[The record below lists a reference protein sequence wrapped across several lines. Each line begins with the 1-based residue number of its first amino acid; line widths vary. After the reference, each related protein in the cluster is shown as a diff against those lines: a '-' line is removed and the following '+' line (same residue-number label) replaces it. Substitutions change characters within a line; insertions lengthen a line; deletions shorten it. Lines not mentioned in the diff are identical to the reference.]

1 MTRILILLL
10 LLLVPNLQGAD
21 ANADSL
27 ARRIYLD
34 LFNRAPEVAEYEEAV
49 KLINER
55 KYELLV
61 NKMMNDPEYS
71 MTLASKVVNHYAPP
85 KEIRTHNFLSYKILE
100 DHVRNNYLGRKTDFR
115 TFVND
120 MMRARGIAAQNPM
133 VLFYSMDETKELMT
147 GRFSAQVLGVPM
159 KCAQC
164 HDHKIHPDIVHDQF
178 WSMSTFFMG
187 MDKKIIGDIQQLKK
201 LEGVMAKV
209 DDKKAKDSLYF
220 DRGEAEKINQW
231 IGLEK
236 QEKNIYSALNEM
248 QTYGQSMGHGM
259 SRYAID
265 EYNLDD
271 EDKVML
277 KAPQLFIGEYK
288 KNLKGLK
295 VDYELD
301 GEKFTSTASHFK
313 RDRKLSENVR
323 PRDSFSQWIAWKEPL
338 YMSRAVANWV
348 TNWLMGRGWIMP
360 AYDTYKVEGPNA
372 VQLDRY
378 ARTFMNSRFN
388 IHVLVKSILMSPTYR
403 MANSIKNDEEKF
415 TFFKARRLRH
425 LSGEQIVNSL
435 NRTPKQI
442 LADTD
447 SANGG
452 GMKKL
457 YKIAVYK
464 NDLVEKIFP
473 VSLDDTEASY
483 RGTLTQ
489 ALKLSTDKDF
499 LNYTNKLAEQS
510 YNRFRRHTVEQFLDY
525 IFVKLYTRKPTKP
538 EIAFFKAKL
547 NFSKSYRSSGIF
559 ETVWTLINSPEM
571 RLY

>member
-10 LLLVPNLQGAD
+10 LLLLPSLQGAE
-21 ANADSL
+21 ASPDSL
-27 ARRIYLD
+27 ARRLYLD
-34 LFNRAPEVAEYEEAV
+34 LFSRAPEVEEYEEAV
-49 KLINER
+49 KLINEN
-55 KYELLV
+55 KYEALV
-61 NKMMNDPEYS
+61 NQMMNDQEYL
-71 MTLASKVVNHYAPP
+71 MTLANKVVNHFAPP

-100 DHVRNNYLGRKTDFR
+100 DHVRENYIGYKSDFR

-133 VLFYSMDETKELMT
+133 VLFYSMDEDANLMT

-178 WSMSTFFMG
+178 WSMSTFFLG
-187 MDKKIIGDIQQLKK
+187 MDKQLVGDIQQLKK
-201 LEGVMAKV
+201 LEGTMAKAM
-209 DDKKAKDSLYF
+209 DKKAKNALSF
-220 DRGEAEKINQW
+220 ERGEAEKVSQW
-231 IGLEK
+231 IEYEK
-236 QEKNIYSALNEM
+236 QDKNIYSSMSEM
-248 QTYGQSMGHGM
+248 QTYGTSMGHGV
-259 SRYAID
+259 SAYAID
-265 EYNLDD
+265 EYDLDD

-277 KAPQLFIGEYK
+277 QAPQLFIGEYEK
-288 KNLKGLK
+288 SLAALS

-301 GEKFTSTASHFK
+301 GVKFSSTASHFK
-313 RDRKLSENVR
+313 RDRKLSERVR
-323 PRDSFSQWIAWKEPL
+323 PRDSFSQWIAYKEPMYL
-338 YMSRAVANWV
+338 SRATANWV

-372 VQLDRY
+372 VQLDKLAQVFQRSKY
-378 ARTFMNSRFN
+378 NLHT
-388 IHVLVKSILMSPTYR
+388 LVKSILMSPTYR
-403 MANSIKNDEEKF
+403 LANTLKNDEEKF
-415 TFFKARRLRH
+415 AFFKARRLRH
-425 LSGEQIVNSL
+425 LNGDQLVNSL
-435 NRTPKQI
+435 NRSPKQI
-442 LADTD
+442 LAESD
-447 SANGG
+447 SASGG

-464 NDLVEKIFP
+464 NELVEKIFP

-499 LNYTNKLAEQS
+499 LNYTNKLAEQA
-510 YNRFRRHTVEQFLDY
+510 YTRFRKHPTELFLDY

-547 NFSKSYRSSGIF
+547 NFSKSFRSSGAF
-559 ETVWTLINSPEM
+559 ETVWTLMNSPEM

>member
-1 MTRILILLL
+1 MSRILILLL
-10 LLLVPNLQGAD
+10 LLLLPSLQATEATPD
-21 ANADSL
+21 QL

-34 LFNRAPEVAEYEEAV
+34 LFNRAPEVAEYEEAI
-49 KLINER
+49 KLISEN
-55 KYELLV
+55 KYETLV
-61 NKMMNDPEYS
+61 NKMMNDQEYV

-100 DHVRNNYLGRKTDFR
+100 DYVQKNYLLGKSDFR
-115 TFVND
+115 KFVND

-187 MDKKIIGDIQQLKK
+187 MDKRIVGDIQALKK
-201 LEGVMAKV
+201 LEGVMAKAS
-209 DDKKAKDSLYF
+209 DRKAKDGLEFESDEL
-220 DRGEAEKINQW
+220 EKINQW

-236 QEKNIYSALNEM
+236 EDKNIYSSLNEM
-248 QTYGQSMGHGM
+248 QTYGQSMGHGF
-259 SRYAID
+259 SRYAIE
-265 EYNLDD
+265 EYDLDN

-277 KAPQLFIGEYK
+277 KAPQLFIGEYRK
-288 KNLKGLK
+288 DLRAIKA
-295 VDYELD
+295 DYELD
-301 GEKFTSTASHFK
+301 GVKFSSTPSHFK
-313 RDRKLSENVR
+313 RDKKLSENAR
-323 PRDSFSQWIAWKEPL
+323 PRDVFSQWMAWKEPL

-372 VQLDRY
+372 VQLDKY
-378 ARTFMNSRFN
+378 ARAFMSSRFN
-388 IHVLVKSILMSPTYR
+388 IHFLVKSILMSPTYR
-403 MANSIKNDEEKF
+403 MANTIKNDEEKF
-415 TFFKARRLRH
+415 AFFKARRLRH
-425 LSGEQIVNSL
+425 LSGEQLVNSL
-435 NRTPKQI
+435 NRSPKQI
-442 LADTD
+442 LSESD
-447 SANGG
+447 SASGEG
-452 GMKKL
+452 LKKL

-489 ALKLSTDKDF
+489 SLKLSTDKDF
-499 LNYTNKLAEQS
+499 LNYTNKLAEQA
-510 YNRFRRHTVEQFLDY
+510 YDRFRKHSVEMFLDY

-547 NFSKSYRSSGIF
+547 NFSKSFRQSGSF
-559 ETVWTLINSPEM
+559 ETVWTLMNSPEM

>member
-1 MTRILILLL
+1 MSE
-10 LLLVPNLQGAD
+10 Q
-21 ANADSL
+21 
-27 ARRIYLD
+27 
-34 LFNRAPEVAEYEEAV
+34 
-49 KLINER
+49 
-55 KYELLV
+55 
-61 NKMMNDPEYS
+61 
-71 MTLASKVVNHYAPP
+71 
-85 KEIRTHNFLSYKILE
+85 
-100 DHVRNNYLGRKTDFR
+100 NYIGKKSDFR
-115 TFVND
+115 AFVND

-133 VLFYSMDETKELMT
+133 VLFYSMDEDSNLMT

-178 WSMSTFFMG
+178 WSMSTFFLG
-187 MDKKIIGDIQQLKK
+187 MDKRIVGDIQALKK
-201 LEGVMAKV
+201 LEGVMMKV
-209 DDKKAKDSLYF
+209 ADRKVKDKLEFEK
-220 DRGEAEKINQW
+220 EEIEKINQW
-231 IGLEK
+231 IALEK
-236 QEKNIYSALNEM
+236 EDKNIYSSLNEM
-248 QTYGQSMGHGM
+248 QTYGQSMGHGV
-259 SRYAID
+259 SDYAID
-265 EYNLDD
+265 EYDLDD

-277 KAPQLFIGEYK
+277 MAPQLFIGEYK
-288 KNLKGLK
+288 KNLAGLK

-301 GEKFTSTASHFK
+301 GVKFSSTASHFK
-313 RDRKLSENVR
+313 RDRKLSETAR
-323 PRDSFSQWIAWKEPL
+323 PRDTFSQWMAWKEPL

-372 VQLDRY
+372 VQLDRL
-378 ARTFMNSRFN
+378 AKTFQGSRFN
-388 IHVLVKSILMSPTYR
+388 IHVLVKTILMSPTYR

-415 TFFKARRLRH
+415 AFFKARRLRH
-425 LSGEQIVNSL
+425 LDGNQLVNSL
-435 NRTPKQI
+435 NRSPKQI
-442 LADTD
+442 LAESE
-447 SANGG
+447 SASGE

-499 LNYTNKLAEQS
+499 LNYTNKLAEQA
-510 YNRFRRHTVEQFLDY
+510 YTRYRKHTVEMFLDY

-547 NFSKSYRSSGIF
+547 NFSKSFRQSGAF
-559 ETVWTLINSPEM
+559 ETVWTLMNSPEM